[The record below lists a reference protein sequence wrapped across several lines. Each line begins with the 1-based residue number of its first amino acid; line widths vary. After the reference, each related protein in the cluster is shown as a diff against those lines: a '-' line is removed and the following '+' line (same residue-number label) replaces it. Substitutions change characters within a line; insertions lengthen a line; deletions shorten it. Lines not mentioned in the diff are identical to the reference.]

1 MNRTTI
7 KKPGG
12 SAPIVKAIKKPA
24 AAAAASVL
32 KVNKKPAAAD
42 AVAAA
47 VATPAFAAGAPAGSA
62 PQNPA
67 GPNTDPLSDTGTFVK
82 KWKTSY
88 VVTVKGQDFLWSL
101 KSIDVD
107 DGEGKVHETWEW
119 RPL

>member
-1 MNRTTI
+1 MNQITL

-24 AAAAASVL
+24 AAAAAGVL

-62 PQNPA
+62 PLNPP
-67 GPNTDPLSDTGTFVK
+67 GPNSDPLCNTGTFIK
-82 KWKTSY
+82 KWKMSY
-88 VVTVKGQDFLWSL
+88 ISTVKGQDFLWQL
-101 KSIDVD
+101 MNIDVD
-107 DGEGKVHETWEW
+107 ENEGKVHEKWEW